1 MPQLETILWFCLG
14 FALASLI
21 ALFLGR
27 AAWRSGVR
35 LGARRMQRKVP
46 GTVSELQTERDSM
59 RAENAMMARKLEV
72 RMGEVKAK
80 LAEQAAEVA
89 RHRNRIEILAADLA
103 RRDKADAGLRGEITR
118 LEEQV
123 ATYEGLIS
131 QRADSVQLTL
141 EKLQAKDQ
149 EISQQADEIA
159 ALKSRIWKLQAKTQP
174 IEQRLAEAG
183 EESEK
188 LAAEIRALDQAWPT
202 KLAELGFSN
211 AQGAGET
218 MTEAPPPAAQ
228 PERAVEP
235 ELVAVTGATVQRQ
248 AEAESVNRTAAPV
261 TETQGKPK
269 AARSPQGRFAG
280 NVISL
285 AQRIKAL
292 QRTITR

>member
-1 MPQLETILWFCLG
+1 MSQLETILWFGLG
-14 FALASLI
+14 FAVASLI

-72 RMGEVKAK
+72 RTGEMKAK
-80 LAEQAAEVA
+80 LAEQAAEVS
-89 RHRNRIEILAADLA
+89 RHRNRMEMLGADVA
-103 RRDKADAGLRGEITR
+103 RRDKLDASLRGEIAR

-131 QRADSVQLTL
+131 QRTDSVSLTL
-141 EKLQAKDQ
+141 EKMQAQDQ
-149 EISQQADEIA
+149 EINRQADEIA
-159 ALKSRIWKLQAKTQP
+159 ALKSKIWKLQAKTLP
-174 IEQRLAEAG
+174 IEERLTEAG

-202 KLAELGFSN
+202 KLAELGFREAN
-211 AQGAGET
+211 NGAVEP
-218 MTEAPPPAAQ
+218 APEPAPEVVAQ
-228 PERAVEP
+228 PETVVMAEVEP
-235 ELVAVTGATVQRQ
+235 
-248 AEAESVNRTAAPV
+248 APV
-261 TETQGKPK
+261 NGGAPGPRDEPKP
-269 AARSPQGRFAG
+269 ARSSRLAG

-285 AQRIKAL
+285 AQRFKAL
-292 QRTITR
+292 QKTITR

>member
-1 MPQLETILWFCLG
+1 MSQLEPILWFCLG
-14 FALASLI
+14 FAVASLI

-80 LAEQAAEVA
+80 LAEQAAEVS
-89 RHRNRIEILAADLA
+89 RHRNRMEMMAADLA
-103 RRDKADAGLRGEITR
+103 QRDKVDAGLRAEIAR

-131 QRADSVQLTL
+131 QRTDSVQLTL
-141 EKLQAKDQ
+141 ERLQAQDR
-149 EISQQADEIA
+149 EINQQADEIA

-174 IEQRLAEAG
+174 IEERLTEAG

-202 KLAELGFSN
+202 KLAELGFSDRD
-211 AQGAGET
+211 AAAAAET
-218 MTEAPPPAAQ
+218 TEAPAAPAA
-228 PERAVEP
+228 EAKVGEP
-235 ELVAVTGATVQRQ
+235 PVTVGSEAPAEPVNGAAATV
-248 AEAESVNRTAAPV
+248 AEIRIE
-261 TETQGKPK
+261 PK
-269 AARSPQGRFAG
+269 RSAQSRFAG

-292 QRTITR
+292 QKTITR

>member
-1 MPQLETILWFCLG
+1 MSQLETILWFGLG
-14 FALASLI
+14 FAVASLI

-80 LAEQAAEVA
+80 LAEQAAEVS

-103 RRDKADAGLRGEITR
+103 QRDKVDAGLRTEIAR

-131 QRADSVQLTL
+131 QRTDSVSATL
-141 EKLQAKDQ
+141 ERLQAQDR
-149 EISQQADEIA
+149 EINQQADEIA

-174 IEQRLAEAG
+174 IEDRLAEAG
-183 EESEK
+183 EESQK

-202 KLAELGFSN
+202 KLAELGFDDR
-211 AQGAGET
+211 AQAAAATAETVVEREAGMAAEPAMMRDETVPEPVNGA
-218 MTEAPPPAAQ
+218 AAPAAEIR
-228 PERAVEP
+228 PEP
-235 ELVAVTGATVQRQ
+235 
-248 AEAESVNRTAAPV
+248 
-261 TETQGKPK
+261 KP
-269 AARSPQGRFAG
+269 ARSAQSRFAG

-292 QRTITR
+292 QKTITR

>member
-1 MPQLETILWFCLG
+1 MSQLETILWFGLG
-14 FALASLI
+14 FAVASLI

-46 GTVSELQTERDSM
+46 GTVSDLQTERDSM

-72 RMGEVKAK
+72 RMGEVKAR
-80 LAEQAAEVA
+80 LAEQAAEVS
-89 RHRNRIEILAADLA
+89 RHRNRIEVLAADLA
-103 RRDKADAGLRGEITR
+103 RRDKLDAGLRGEITR

-131 QRADSVQLTL
+131 QRTDSVQVTL
-141 EKLQAKDQ
+141 DKLQANDR

-159 ALKSRIWKLQAKTQP
+159 ALKSRIWKLQTKAQP
-174 IEQRLAEAG
+174 IEERLTEAG

-202 KLAELGFSN
+202 KLAELGFN
-211 AQGAGET
+211 DRDAATGEP
-218 MTEAPPPAAQ
+218 ADVAAQ
-228 PERAVEP
+228 PAV
-235 ELVAVTGATVQRQ
+235 
-248 AEAESVNRTAAPV
+248 AAPAEMASV
-261 TETQGKPK
+261 AAGESEHVNGKPASEIRADAK
-269 AARSPQGRFAG
+269 PARGSSSRLAG

-292 QRTITR
+292 QKTITR

>member
-1 MPQLETILWFCLG
+1 MSQLELILWFGLG
-14 FALASLI
+14 FAVASLI

-72 RMGEVKAK
+72 RTGEMKAK
-80 LAEQAAEVA
+80 LAEQAAEVS

-103 RRDKADAGLRGEITR
+103 QRNKVDAGLRTEIAR

-131 QRADSVQLTL
+131 QRTDSVSLTL
-141 EKLQAKDQ
+141 EKLQSKDR
-149 EISQQADEIA
+149 EINQQADEIA

-174 IEQRLAEAG
+174 IEDRLVEAG

-202 KLAELGFSN
+202 KLAELGFE
-211 AQGAGET
+211 GRGPVE
-218 MTEAPPPAAQ
+218 MTEATAGAQAAAGAEIARSEVQ
-228 PERAVEP
+228 PEPLNGTQAPVA
-235 ELVAVTGATVQRQ
+235 ELR
-248 AEAESVNRTAAPV
+248 AEARP
-261 TETQGKPK
+261 
-269 AARSPQGRFAG
+269 ARSAQSRFAG

-292 QRTITR
+292 QKTITR

>member
-1 MPQLETILWFCLG
+1 MSQLETILWFCFG
-14 FALASLI
+14 FAVASLI
-21 ALFLGR
+21 ALFVGR
-27 AAWRSGVR
+27 SAWRSGVR

-72 RMGEVKAK
+72 RMGEVKAR
-80 LAEQAAEVA
+80 LAEQAAEVS

-103 RRDKADAGLRGEITR
+103 KRDKVDAGLRAEITR
-118 LEEQV
+118 LGEQV

-131 QRADSVQLTL
+131 QRTDSVALTL
-141 EKLQAKDQ
+141 EKMQAQ
-149 EISQQADEIA
+149 EREINQQADEIA

-202 KLAELGFSN
+202 KLAELGFSHSQ
-211 AQGAGET
+211 AAGEAV
-218 MTEAPPPAAQ
+218 TEAAPPATQVQTTAEPDIVAAAEAMAEPQ
-228 PERAVEP
+228 AAVEQ
-235 ELVAVTGATVQRQ
+235 VNGAATP
-248 AEAESVNRTAAPV
+248 AA
-261 TETQGKPK
+261 ETQSKPK
-269 AARSPQGRFAG
+269 PARSGRFAG

-292 QRTITR
+292 QKTITR

>member
-1 MPQLETILWFCLG
+1 MSQLETILWFGLG
-14 FALASLI
+14 FAVASLI

-80 LAEQAAEVA
+80 LAEQAAEVS
-89 RHRNRIEILAADLA
+89 RHRNRIEMLAADLA
-103 RRDKADAGLRGEITR
+103 QRDKVDAGLRGEIAR

-131 QRADSVQLTL
+131 QRTDSVSATL
-141 EKLQAKDQ
+141 ERLQAQDR
-149 EISQQADEIA
+149 EINQQADEIA

-174 IEQRLAEAG
+174 IEDRLAEAG
-183 EESEK
+183 EESQK
-188 LAAEIRALDQAWPT
+188 LAAEMRALDQAWPA
-202 KLAELGFSN
+202 KLAELGFDERPQ
-211 AQGAGET
+211 AAAATAET
-218 MTEAPPPAAQ
+218 V
-228 PERAVEP
+228 VEP
-235 ELVAVTGATVQRQ
+235 EAGIAAEPAMMRDEPAPEAVNGA
-248 AEAESVNRTAAPV
+248 AAPAA
-261 TETQGKPK
+261 EIRPEPKP
-269 AARSPQGRFAG
+269 ARSVQSRSFAG

-292 QRTITR
+292 QKTITR

>member
-1 MPQLETILWFCLG
+1 MSQLETILWFGLG
-14 FALASLI
+14 FAVASLI

-27 AAWRSGVR
+27 SAWRSGVR

-72 RMGEVKAK
+72 RMGEMKAK
-80 LAEQAAEVA
+80 LAEQAAEVS
-89 RHRNRIEILAADLA
+89 RHRNRIEMLAVDLA
-103 RRDKADAGLRGEITR
+103 QRDKADAGLRAEIAR

-131 QRADSVQLTL
+131 QRTDSVALTL
-141 EKLQAKDQ
+141 ERLQAQDR
-149 EISQQADEIA
+149 EINQQADEIA

-174 IEQRLAEAG
+174 IEERLAEAG

-188 LAAEIRALDQAWPT
+188 LAAELRALDQAWPT
-202 KLAELGFSN
+202 KLAELGFDER
-211 AQGAGET
+211 AATAATATAETTAEPEAGPAEPAMMEAET
-218 MTEAPPPAAQ
+218 GTEPVNGRPAPAAEIR
-228 PERAVEP
+228 PEA
-235 ELVAVTGATVQRQ
+235 
-248 AEAESVNRTAAPV
+248 
-261 TETQGKPK
+261 KP
-269 AARSPQGRFAG
+269 ARSAQSRFAG

-292 QRTITR
+292 QKTITR

>member
-103 RRDKADAGLRGEITR
+103 KRDKADAGLRGEIAR

-211 AQGAGET
+211 SQGADAAAST
-218 MTEAPPPAAQ
+218 AQ
-228 PERAVEP
+228 PEAAAAP
-235 ELVAVTGATVQRQ
+235 ELVAVSEATADRQ
-248 AEAESVNRTAAPV
+248 AEAESVNGTTAPV
-261 TETQGKPK
+261 TEAQGKPK
-269 AARSPQGRFAG
+269 PARSPQGRFAG

>member
-1 MPQLETILWFCLG
+1 MPQLETILWFGLG

-27 AAWRSGVR
+27 SAWRSGVR

-72 RMGEVKAK
+72 RMGEMKAK
-80 LAEQAAEVA
+80 LAEQAAEVS
-89 RHRNRIEILAADLA
+89 RHRNRIEILAADLG
-103 RRDKADAGLRGEITR
+103 RRDKADASFKAEIAR
-118 LEEQV
+118 LEEQIANYDGV
-123 ATYEGLIS
+123 IS
-131 QRADSVQLTL
+131 QRTDSVSLSL
-141 EKLQAKDQ
+141 EKLQAKDR

-174 IEQRLAEAG
+174 IEERLLEAG

-202 KLAELGFSN
+202 KLAELGLSR
-211 AQGAGET
+211 APAETSAASGSEASAATQMAEAAG
-218 MTEAPPPAAQ
+218 
-228 PERAVEP
+228 
-235 ELVAVTGATVQRQ
+235 Q
-248 AEAESVNRTAAPV
+248 AEALNGAASPV
-261 TETQGKPK
+261 TELRAEARP
-269 AARSPQGRFAG
+269 ARSPQSRFAG

-292 QRTITR
+292 QKTITR

>member
-1 MPQLETILWFCLG
+1 
-14 FALASLI
+14 
-21 ALFLGR
+21 
-27 AAWRSGVR
+27 
-35 LGARRMQRKVP
+35 VP

-72 RMGEVKAK
+72 RMGEMKAK
-80 LAEQAAEVA
+80 LAEQAAEVS

-103 RRDKADAGLRGEITR
+103 QRDKADAGLRTEITR

-131 QRADSVQLTL
+131 QRTDSVSLTM
-141 EKLQAKDQ
+141 EKLQAKDR
-149 EISQQADEIA
+149 EINQQADEIA

-174 IEQRLAEAG
+174 IEDRLVEAG

-202 KLAELGFSN
+202 KLAELGFEGRE
-211 AQGAGET
+211 AGDATAGAEAAVAAET
-218 MTEAPPPAAQ
+218 MARPESQGQPLNGTTPPVA
-228 PERAVEP
+228 
-235 ELVAVTGATVQRQ
+235 ELR
-248 AEAESVNRTAAPV
+248 AEAKPTRAP
-261 TETQGKPK
+261 Q
-269 AARSPQGRFAG
+269 SRFAG

-292 QRTITR
+292 QKTITR

>member
-1 MPQLETILWFCLG
+1 MSQLETILWFGLG
-14 FALASLI
+14 FAVASLI

-80 LAEQAAEVA
+80 LAEQAAEVS
-89 RHRNRIEILAADLA
+89 RHRNRLEIMAADLA
-103 RRDKADAGLRGEITR
+103 QRDKLDAGLRAEIAR

-131 QRADSVQLTL
+131 QRADSVSLTL

-149 EISQQADEIA
+149 EIDQQADEIA

-174 IEQRLAEAG
+174 IEERLTEAG

-202 KLAELGFSN
+202 KLAELGFN
-211 AQGAGET
+211 DAAAAAET
-218 MTEAPPPAAQ
+218 TTREAAAAPGSAEPQTAAVETEAEPMNGAATPVVEIPPDP
-228 PERAVEP
+228 
-235 ELVAVTGATVQRQ
+235 
-248 AEAESVNRTAAPV
+248 
-261 TETQGKPK
+261 KP
-269 AARSPQGRFAG
+269 ARSPQSRFAG

-292 QRTITR
+292 QKTITR

>member
-1 MPQLETILWFCLG
+1 MSQLETILWFGLG
-14 FALASLI
+14 FAVASLI

-72 RMGEVKAK
+72 RMGEMKAR
-80 LAEQAAEVA
+80 LAEQAAEVS
-89 RHRNRIEILAADLA
+89 RHRNRLEIMAADLA
-103 RRDKADAGLRGEITR
+103 QRDKLDSGLRAEIAR

-131 QRADSVQLTL
+131 QRADSVSLTL
-141 EKLQAKDQ
+141 EKLQAQDR
-149 EISQQADEIA
+149 EINQQADEIA
-159 ALKSRIWKLQAKTQP
+159 ALKSKIWKLQAKTLP
-174 IEQRLAEAG
+174 IEERLAEAG
-183 EESEK
+183 QESEK

-202 KLAELGFSN
+202 KLAELGFN
-211 AQGAGET
+211 DA
-218 MTEAPPPAAQ
+218 PAAA
-228 PERAVEP
+228 PETP
-235 ELVAVTGATVQRQ
+235 E
-248 AEAESVNRTAAPV
+248 TAAPPEAGSAEPQMENV
-261 TETQGKPK
+261 ETEAVNGAGPVIDIPPEAKPGR
-269 AARSPQGRFAG
+269 ASQSRFAG

-292 QRTITR
+292 QKTITR

>member
-1 MPQLETILWFCLG
+1 MSQLETILWFGLG
-14 FALASLI
+14 FAVASLI

-72 RMGEVKAK
+72 RTTEMKAK
-80 LAEQAAEVA
+80 LAEQAAEVS
-89 RHRNRIEILAADLA
+89 RHRNRLEIMAVDLA
-103 RRDKADAGLRGEITR
+103 KRDKLDGGLRTEIAR

-131 QRADSVQLTL
+131 QRTDSVSLTL
-141 EKLQAKDQ
+141 EKLQAKDR
-149 EISQQADEIA
+149 EIDQQADEIA
-159 ALKSRIWKLQAKTQP
+159 ALKSKIWKLQAKTQP
-174 IEQRLAEAG
+174 IEERLTEAS

-188 LAAEIRALDQAWPT
+188 LAAEIRALDQAWPA
-202 KLAELGFSN
+202 KLAELGFNN
-211 AQGAGET
+211 AAASTQ
-218 MTEAPPPAAQ
+218 AAQ
-228 PERAVEP
+228 IAAPEATSAETRSELTKVEP
-235 ELVAVTGATVQRQ
+235 DLEPLNGTP
-248 AEAESVNRTAAPV
+248 APV
-261 TETQGKPK
+261 
-269 AARSPQGRFAG
+269 AALSPEPQPVRSPQSRFAG

-292 QRTITR
+292 QKTITR

>member
-1 MPQLETILWFCLG
+1 MSQLEMILWFSLG

-27 AAWRSGVR
+27 SAWRSGVR

-72 RMGEVKAK
+72 AMGEMKAK
-80 LAEQAAEVA
+80 LAEQAAEVS
-89 RHRNRIEILAADLA
+89 RHRNRIEILAADVA
-103 RRDKADAGLRGEITR
+103 QRDKVDAGLRAEIAR

-131 QRADSVQLTL
+131 QRTDSVSLTL
-141 EKLQAKDQ
+141 EKLQAKDR
-149 EISQQADEIA
+149 EINQQADEIA

-174 IEQRLAEAG
+174 IEDRLVEAG

-202 KLAELGFSN
+202 KLAELGFEGR
-211 AQGAGET
+211 GATATAE
-218 MTEAPPPAAQ
+218 
-228 PERAVEP
+228 
-235 ELVAVTGATVQRQ
+235 AVTGVEMVAATDTMARHEGQ
-248 AEAESVNRTAAPV
+248 AEPVNAIPAAV
-261 TETQGKPK
+261 TEIRAEAKP
-269 AARSPQGRFAG
+269 ARSPQSRFAG

-292 QRTITR
+292 QKTITR

>member
-1 MPQLETILWFCLG
+1 MSHLEIILWFGLG
-14 FALASLI
+14 FAVASLI
-21 ALFLGR
+21 ALFVGR
-27 AAWRSGVR
+27 SAWRSGVR

-72 RMGEVKAK
+72 RTGEMKAK
-80 LAEQAAEVA
+80 LAEQAAEVS

-103 RRDKADAGLRGEITR
+103 QRDKADDGLRAEIAR

-131 QRADSVQLTL
+131 QRTDSVSLTL
-141 EKLQAKDQ
+141 EKLQAKDR
-149 EISQQADEIA
+149 EIHQQGDEIA
-159 ALKSRIWKLQAKTQP
+159 ALKSRIWKLQAKTLP
-174 IEQRLAEAG
+174 IEERLVEAG

-202 KLAELGFSN
+202 KLAELGFEGRS
-211 AQGAGET
+211 AAAAAEASAEPQMAAVAET
-218 MTEAPPPAAQ
+218 IAR
-228 PERAVEP
+228 PE
-235 ELVAVTGATVQRQ
+235 GQ
-248 AEAESVNRTAAPV
+248 AEPVNRMAAPV
-261 TETQGKPK
+261 VEIRAEAKP
-269 AARSPQGRFAG
+269 ARSPQSRFAG

>member
-103 RRDKADAGLRGEITR
+103 KRDKADAGLRGEIAR

-211 AQGAGET
+211 SQGADAAAART
-218 MTEAPPPAAQ
+218 AQ
-228 PERAVEP
+228 PEAAAAP
-235 ELVAVTGATVQRQ
+235 ELVAVSEATADRQ
-248 AEAESVNRTAAPV
+248 AEAESVNGTTAPV
-261 TETQGKPK
+261 TEAQGKPK
-269 AARSPQGRFAG
+269 PARSPQGRFAG